1 MSPRTPH
8 RFLRR
13 SLVIL
18 LLFATPT
25 LATAGDPGFP
35 AGAETAATL
44 HPSQLMLKAPPLMAA
59 GRQKEASFWLYAG
72 QLRWRTRLSADPGQ
86 DPSGEPALFAS
97 LIETVGPSVN
107 GWAFGDT
114 AELGRTIDAVLA
126 WDEAYPDPSL
136 PAALHATTR
145 AGLVKLRDQISR
157 EADAIRAERTA
168 NGLDNR

>member
-1 MSPRTPH
+1 MSPRTAY
-8 RFLRR
+8 RFFRR
-13 SLVIL
+13 SLIVLLVI
-18 LLFATPT
+18 AAPT
-25 LATAGDPGFP
+25 LARADDFP

-59 GRQKEASFWLYAG
+59 GQQKEASFWYYAG
-72 QLRWRTRLSADPGQ
+72 QLRWRTRLAADPGQ
-86 DPSGEPALFAS
+86 DPTGEPALFAS
-97 LIETVGPSVN
+97 LIETIGPSVN

-114 AELGRTIDAVLA
+114 HELGQTIDAVLA

-136 PAALHATTR
+136 PAAPRATTR

-157 EADAIRAERTA
+157 EAEAIRTERTA